1 MSGGQLVVLD
11 RLGRDVKCFPLAEGV
26 VTLGSDHSCDIRF
39 MLDSVD
45 PHHATV
51 AVHTNQVST
60 LHIYLPVI
68 LNIYNFKLPLIYIA
82 TSN

>member
-11 RLGRDVKCFPLAEGV
+11 RLGRDVKRFPLAHGL

-39 MLDSVD
+39 MLDTVN

-51 AVHTNQVST
+51 AVHANQVRCI
-60 LHIYLPVI
+60 LHCHCLLY
-68 LNIYNFKLPLIYIA
+68 
-82 TSN
+82 TC